1 MSVNKRVK
9 RTVVTISAVAIVI
22 AATTI
27 ASFPPPITR
36 DWLVS
41 FATFLA
47 LALFSGRFALQ
58 RTAGGTTTSL
68 DFVPQLGTLIVAGP
82 AGAVILTVISQT
94 IAQFFFYGKEPVKA
108 LYNTAQIVISIAV
121 ASVGFILLGGRP
133 HVQHFDLNVLFLPF
147 LGAVG
152 LYFIINSTAVSYII
166 SIAEEI
172 PLSEVL
178 RQLAGGAGIILLDA
192 AMSFLALLVAFF
204 YLEWGP
210 VALLVAIIPII
221 GLRYSYGTNIEL
233 EQLNA
238 DLLRVLIKALEAQD
252 PYTSGHS
259 VRVAERSKL
268 IAREMGLSR
277 TEIRNVE
284 IAALLHDI
292 GKIDVAYHDILKQE
306 GPLTEEQRSLIRE
319 HPERGVDIVK
329 SVRSLDE
336 DVLEFIRHHHERVDG
351 NGYPDGIA
359 GDEIPLG
366 ARIIMVS
373 DTIDAMLTKRPY
385 RDALPLSVVREE
397 LRAQSGTQFDR
408 SVVKAT
414 LEVGILNEEFNEQ
427 LEEGSKD
434 FKVSFEMAR

>member
-1 MSVNKRVK
+1 MSTSRKVK
-9 RTVVTISAVAIVI
+9 KTVGLFSAIAVLSIVVTVAI
-22 AATTI
+22 
-27 ASFPPPITR
+27 FPPELTR

-41 FATFLA
+41 FFTFLA

-82 AGAVILTVISQT
+82 SGAVILTAISQT
-94 IAQFFFYGKEPVKA
+94 VAQFFFYDKSSVKA
-108 LYNTAQIVISIAV
+108 LYNTAQIVISVAL
-121 ASVGFILLGGRP
+121 ASVAFILLGGRP
-133 HVQHFDLNVLFLPF
+133 HIHHFQLDALLVPF
-147 LGAVG
+147 LGAVAV
-152 LYFIINSTAVSYII
+152 YFLVNSTAVSYII
-166 SIAEEI
+166 SI
-172 PLSEVL
+172 SEDISLKKVL
-178 RQLAGGAGIILLDA
+178 HQLAGGAGIILLDA

-210 VALLVAIIPII
+210 VALLVAVVPII

-233 EQLNA
+233 EQLNS

-268 IAREMGLSR
+268 LARELGLSR
-277 TEIRNVE
+277 QKIRNVE

-306 GPLTEEQRSLIRE
+306 GPLTEDQRALIRE
-319 HPERGVDIVK
+319 HPERGVEIVS
-329 SVRSLDE
+329 SVRSLDDE
-336 DVLEFIRHHHERVDG
+336 VLAFIRHHHERIDG
-351 NGYPDGIA
+351 NGYPDGIS
-359 GDEIPLG
+359 GDDIPLG

-397 LRAQSGTQFDR
+397 LRTQSGSQFDQR
-408 SVVKAT
+408 VVRAAFSI
-414 LEVGILNEEFNEQ
+414 GILDEEFNEE
-427 LEEGSKD
+427 LEAGSK
-434 FKVSFEMAR
+434 SLEIRR

>member
-1 MSVNKRVK
+1 MGTSRKVK
-9 RTVVTISAVAIVI
+9 QVVGLISAI
-22 AATTI
+22 AALSVVITV
-27 ASFPPPITR
+27 AVFPPSFTR

-82 AGAVILTVISQT
+82 AGAVALTVISQT
-94 IAQFFFYGKEPVKA
+94 VAQFFFYGKEPLKA
-108 LYNTAQIVISIAV
+108 LYNTAQIVISVAA

-133 HVQHFDLNVLFLPF
+133 HIHHFQLDALLVPF

-152 LYFIINSTAVSYII
+152 LYFLVNSTAVSYII
-166 SIAEEI
+166 SISEDI
-172 PLSEVL
+172 SLSEVL

-192 AMSFLALLVAFF
+192 AMSFLALLVAFL

-210 VALLVAIIPII
+210 VALLVAVIPII

-268 IAREMGLSR
+268 LARELGLSR
-277 TEIRNVE
+277 HKIRNVE

-306 GPLTEEQRSLIRE
+306 GPLTEDQRALIRE

-329 SVRSLDE
+329 SVRSLDQE
-336 DVLEFIRHHHERVDG
+336 VLAFIRHHHERVDG

-397 LRAQSGTQFDR
+397 LKTQAGTQFDR
-408 SVVKAT
+408 QVVKAAFS
-414 LEVGILNEEFNEQ
+414 VGILEEEFNRE
-427 LEEGSKD
+427 LEAGSKELE
-434 FKVSFEMAR
+434 VARA

>member
-1 MSVNKRVK
+1 MTANQRVK
-9 RTVVTISAVAIVI
+9 RTVAFISAVSVVV
-22 AATTI
+22 
-27 ASFPPPITR
+27 ASITVVLYPPPVTK
-36 DWLVS
+36 DWLIS

-94 IAQFFFYGKEPVKA
+94 VSQFFFYGKEPVKA
-108 LYNTAQIVISIAV
+108 LYNTAQIVISVAV
-121 ASVGFILLGGRP
+121 ASIGYILLGGRP
-133 HVQHFDLNVLFLPF
+133 HVQHFALDALLVPF
-147 LGAVG
+147 VGAVG
-152 LYFIINSTAVSYII
+152 LYFVINSTAVSYII

-172 PLSEVL
+172 PLKEVL
-178 RQLAGGAGIILLDA
+178 HQLAGGAGIILLDA
-192 AMSFLALLVAFF
+192 AMSFLALLVAFL

-210 VALLVAIIPII
+210 VALLVAVIPII

-268 IAREMGLSR
+268 IATELGLSR
-277 TEIRNVE
+277 TKIRNVE

-306 GPLTEEQRSLIRE
+306 GPLSEDQRALIRE

-329 SVRSLDE
+329 SVRSLDQ
-336 DVLEFIRHHHERVDG
+336 DVLAFIRHHHERVDG
-351 NGYPDGIA
+351 NGYPDGVA

-397 LRAQSGTQFDR
+397 LKAQAGTQFDPE
-408 SVVKAT
+408 VVQAT
-414 LEVGILNEEFNEQ
+414 IDVGILDEEFNEE
-427 LEEGSKD
+427 LVEGSTK
-434 FKVSFEMAR
+434 FEVSFEMAR